1 MTMLAHST
9 AQHETPGVIDFAPD
23 MLVIPNIDVLD
34 PKNDRHVSRFDE
46 ESWLLYPA
54 ARKPTART
62 TVHFGSSPPQFRDS
76 LKRLVYCAVNLNT
89 PMDDLDHRPHTVL
102 RLSVGSVDAYLTN
115 SWRPFVRWLAEQEIG
130 SISEADAGVLTNYR
144 KHVARLAI
152 SPASKDTRMW
162 GLWRMWR
169 YAPCLP
175 AGDRLMQPPWEAA
188 DHEDDISDWDSPR
201 ESVSENRTPPIH
213 PETMSALLVWSMRF
227 VNDFSSDILRAR
239 QRRTDMDANIRRR
252 RHDGDLKRW
261 NRYLDGL
268 RRDDEPLPGR
278 ILSNGDTGLALNYL
292 AATLD
297 VSLSTLQRHRPS
309 DTAIRAGA
317 PLDVE
322 IRGQIEGER
331 WVAAID
337 FYEVDA
343 WVRRLA
349 TACAVVTAYLSGMRP
364 EECLALKRGC
374 CQPSDPTDKLSS
386 YEIERSG
393 YEVRGLTFK
402 KRGGDGNTIRGGVE
416 RRNPWYV
423 IEPVARAVKVMEQLH
438 SHGLLFPVA
447 AFGVNAGRSATRSA
461 RTTNVNHNIRD
472 LIEWCNASAGASGR
486 PMIPPDP
493 NGPVTIMKF
502 RRTVAWFIYRLPR
515 GLIALGSQY
524 GHINLLQSEG
534 YGRRARSGMSDVL
547 DELAFVIRDRL
558 EDGHKQLAAGEGVS
572 GPAAEHFIESVM
584 EYKAQFRG
592 SVLTRRDAKTLLKN
606 PNLQVYDN
614 PQQHLACCY
623 NESQALC
630 HPSND
635 RRPGIEQSPDLLR
648 CDPRCANA
656 ARTDSH
662 MAALGEEV
670 KHLEAQIALSMAP
683 VPMQVRLGQ
692 RRDRLLTESSP
703 NTNRN
708 ASSRRP
714 KVL

>member
-23 MLVIPNIDVLD
+23 MLVVRDVDVSD
-34 PKNDRHVSRFDE
+34 PANDGRVSRFSE
-46 ESWLLYPA
+46 ESWFLYPA

-62 TVHFGSSPPQFRDS
+62 SVSFGSSPPEFRDA
-76 LKRLVYCAVNLNT
+76 LKRLVYCAVNLDT
-89 PMDDLDHRPHTVL
+89 PMGELGRPPHTVL
-102 RLSVGSVDAYLTN
+102 RLSVSSVAGHLTG
-115 SWRPFVRWLAEQEIG
+115 SWRPFVRWLAEQGIG
-130 SISEADAGVLTNYR
+130 SISEADADVLTNYR
-144 KHVARLAI
+144 EHVAELPI
-152 SPASKDTRMW
+152 SPKSKDLRML

-175 AGDRLMQPPWEAA
+175 AGDRLMQPPWEVA

-201 ESVSENRTPPIH
+201 ESRSENRTPPIH
-213 PETMSALLVWSMRF
+213 PETMAALLVWSMRF

-239 QRRTDMDANIRRR
+239 QRRTDMDANIRQRR
-252 RHDGDLKRW
+252 RGGDLQRW
-261 NRYLDGL
+261 NRYLNGL
-268 RRDDEPLPGR
+268 RHDREPLPG
-278 ILSNGDTGLALNYL
+278 LTLDNGDTGLAVNYL
-292 AATLD
+292 AAKLD
-297 VSLSTLQRHRPS
+297 VSCSIIQHHRPS
-309 DTAIRAGA
+309 DIEIRVGA

-322 IRGQIEGER
+322 INGQIEGER

-349 TACAVVTAYLSGMRP
+349 TACVVVTAYLSGMRP

-374 CQPSDPTDKLSS
+374 CQPSDPTDELSG
-386 YEIERSG
+386 YEIERSD
-393 YEVRGLTFK
+393 YEVRGHTFK

-438 SHGLLFPVA
+438 PHEILFPVA
-447 AFGVNAGRSATRSA
+447 AFGTSSDRPATLSTRTKMVNR
-461 RTTNVNHNIRD
+461 NIRD
-472 LIEWCNASAGASGR
+472 LIKWCNAAAGASGQ
-486 PMIPPDP
+486 PIIPPDP
-493 NGPVTIMKF
+493 NGPVTMMKF

-534 YGRRARSGMSDVL
+534 YGRRAWSGMSDVL

-558 EDGHKQLAAGEGVS
+558 EDGYKELAAGEGVS
-572 GPAAEHFIESVM
+572 GPAAERFVGSVM

-592 SVLTRRDAKTLLKN
+592 SVLTPRDAKTLLRN
-606 PNLQVYDN
+606 PSLQVYDN
-614 PQQHLACCY
+614 PEQHLACCY
-623 NESQALC
+623 DESQALC

-635 RRPGIEQSPDLLR
+635 RRPGIAQSPDLLR
-648 CDPRCANA
+648 CDPRCANV

-670 KHLEAQIALSMAP
+670 EHLEAEIASPMTP
-683 VPMQVRLGQ
+683 VPIQVRLTQ
-692 RRDRLLTESSP
+692 RRDRLLAVQAEHEHKRLVTAPE
-703 NTNRN
+703 
-708 ASSRRP
+708 
-714 KVL
+714 VL

>member
-23 MLVIPNIDVLD
+23 MLVVPDIDVSD
-34 PKNDRHVSRFDE
+34 PANDRHVSRFCD
-46 ESWLLYPA
+46 ESWFLYPA

-62 TVHFGSSPPQFRDS
+62 TVHFGSSPPQFRDA
-76 LKRLVYCAVNLNT
+76 LKRLVYCAVNLDT
-89 PMDDLDHRPHTVL
+89 PMDDLEHRPRTVL
-102 RLSVGSVDAYLTN
+102 RLSVGSVENCYIN

-130 SISEADAGVLTNYR
+130 SISEADADVLTNYR
-144 KHVARLAI
+144 EHVAELAI

-188 DHEDDISDWDSPR
+188 DHEEDISDWDSPR

-239 QRRTDMDANIRRR
+239 QRRTDMDANIQRRR
-252 RHDGDLKRW
+252 RDGDLRRW

-268 RRDDEPLPGR
+268 RRDGEPLPGH
-278 ILSNGDTGLALNYL
+278 ILINGDTGVAMDYL

-297 VSLSTLQRHRPS
+297 VSSSTIRCHRPS
-309 DTAIRAGA
+309 DIEIRVGA

-337 FYEVDA
+337 FYEIDA

-349 TACAVVTAYLSGMRP
+349 TACVVVTAYLSGMRP

-374 CQPSDPTDKLSS
+374 CQPSDPTDELSD
-386 YEIERSG
+386 

-402 KRGGDGNTIRGGVE
+402 KRGSDGNTIRGGVE

-423 IEPVARAVKVMEQLH
+423 IEPVARAVKVLEQLH
-438 SHGLLFPVA
+438 PHELLFPVA
-447 AFGVNAGRSATRSA
+447 AFGTRGDRSATRSA
-461 RTTNVNHNIRD
+461 KTTSVNHNIRD
-472 LIEWCNASAGASGR
+472 LIEWCNQSAGASGR

-493 NGPVTIMKF
+493 KGPVTIMKF

-534 YGRRARSGMSDVL
+534 YGRRAWSGMSDVL

-558 EDGHKQLAAGEGVS
+558 EDGYKELAAGEGVS
-572 GPAAEHFIESVM
+572 GPAAERFIGSVM

-648 CDPRCANA
+648 CDPKCANA

-662 MAALGEEV
+662 IAALGDEV
-670 KHLEAQIALSMAP
+670 KHLEAQIEI
-683 VPMQVRLGQ
+683 PMTPIPIQVRLTQ
-692 RRDRLLTESSP
+692 RRDRLLAVKAEHEHKRLVTAP
-703 NTNRN
+703 G
-708 ASSRRP
+708 
-714 KVL
+714 VL